1 MTHKN
6 KISELD
12 TNANRGLRL
21 EAERTKRGYSVIACP
36 IVGVEDFSDTEIR
49 LKSHGGKVTVR
60 GKRLALSVL
69 ESGAVEIFGKVEEIS
84 FGYGKN

>member
-1 MTHKN
+1 MTHRN
-6 KISELD
+6 KIGELD

-36 IVGVEDFSDTEIR
+36 IVGVEDFSDTEIK
-49 LKSHGGKVTVR
+49 LKGHGGRITVR
-60 GKRLALSVL
+60 GKRLMLSVL
-69 ESGAVEIFGKVEEIS
+69 ESGAVEILGKVEDIS